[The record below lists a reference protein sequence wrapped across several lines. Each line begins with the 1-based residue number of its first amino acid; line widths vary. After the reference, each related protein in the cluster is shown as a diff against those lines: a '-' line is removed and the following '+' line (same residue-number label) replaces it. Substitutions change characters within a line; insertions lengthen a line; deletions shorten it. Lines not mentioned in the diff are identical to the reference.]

1 MQMKEA
7 LFIVLFLVPLCS
19 TMKRVYIDDSLYTL
33 NTNSGDNYFYMDLF
47 YATIF
52 DLYFYLDD
60 SSYGLTIP
68 IEYCVTDSYP
78 GSSDSFSCDY
88 KTLYTSRTSG
98 SLKYFKVTSYYLSS
112 YRYIVVKYTG
122 SNPGG
127 YLYAKASYDDDIF
140 DIVGTT
146 LSIVSIVCIVIGCI
160 VFVSILITVLC
171 CVFRRRRIYGG
182 VGYVPPQPAVV
193 ITTPLNPY

>member
-1 MQMKEA
+1 MQMKQA
-7 LFIVLFLVPLCS
+7 LFLVLFLVPLCS

-60 SSYGLTIP
+60 SSYGLTTP

-78 GSSDSFSCDY
+78 GNSDSFSCNY
-88 KTLYTSRTSG
+88 KTLYTYSTSG
-98 SLKYFKVTSYYLSS
+98 SLKYFKVTSYYLSA

-127 YLYAKASYDDDIF
+127 YLYAKASYDDIF

>member
-7 LFIVLFLVPLCS
+7 LFLVLFLVPLCS
-19 TMKRVYIDDSLYTL
+19 TMKRVYIDDSVYTL

-60 SSYGLTIP
+60 SSYGLTLP

-78 GSSDSFSCDY
+78 GNSDSFSCNY
-88 KTLYTSRTSG
+88 KTLYTSSTSG

-127 YLYAKASYDDDIF
+127 YLYAKASYDDIF

>member
-78 GSSDSFSCDY
+78 GSSDSFSCNY
-88 KTLYTSRTSG
+88 KTLYTYSTSG
-98 SLKYFKVTSYYLSS
+98 SLKYFKVTSYYLSA
-112 YRYIVVKYTG
+112 YRYIVLKYTG

-127 YLYAKASYDDDIF
+127 YLYAKASYDDIF

>member
-19 TMKRVYIDDSLYTL
+19 TMKRVYIDDSVYTL

-60 SSYGLTIP
+60 SSYGLTTP

-78 GSSDSFSCDY
+78 GNSDSFSCNY
-88 KTLYTSRTSG
+88 KTLYTYSTSG
-98 SLKYFKVTSYYLSS
+98 SLKYFKVTSYYLSA
-112 YRYIVVKYTG
+112 YRYIVLKYTG

-127 YLYAKASYDDDIF
+127 YLYAKASYDDIF

-193 ITTPLNPY
+193 ISTPLNPY

>member
-7 LFIVLFLVPLCS
+7 LFLVLFLVPLCS

-98 SLKYFKVTSYYLSS
+98 SLKYFKVTSYYLSA
-112 YRYIVVKYTG
+112 YRYIVVKYKG

-127 YLYAKASYDDDIF
+127 YLYAKASYDDIF

-160 VFVSILITVLC
+160 VFVSILITILC

>member
-19 TMKRVYIDDSLYTL
+19 TMKRVYIDDSVYTL

-60 SSYGLTIP
+60 SSYGLTTP

-78 GSSDSFSCDY
+78 GNSDSFSCNY
-88 KTLYTSRTSG
+88 KTLYTSSTSG
-98 SLKYFKVTSYYLSS
+98 SLKYFKVTSYYLSA
-112 YRYIVVKYTG
+112 YRYIVLKYTG

-127 YLYAKASYDDDIF
+127 YLYAKASYDDIF

-193 ITTPLNPY
+193 ISTPLNPY

>member
-19 TMKRVYIDDSLYTL
+19 TMKRVYIDDSVYTL

-60 SSYGLTIP
+60 SSYGLTTP

-78 GSSDSFSCDY
+78 GNSDSFSCNY
-88 KTLYTSRTSG
+88 KTLYTSSTSG

-127 YLYAKASYDDDIF
+127 YLYAKASYDDIF

>member
-1 MQMKEA
+1 MKEA

-19 TMKRVYIDDSLYTL
+19 TMKRVYIDDSVYTL

-60 SSYGLTIP
+60 SSYGLTTP

-78 GSSDSFSCDY
+78 GNSDSFSCNY

-127 YLYAKASYDDDIF
+127 YLYAKASYDDIF

-193 ITTPLNPY
+193 ISTPLNPY

>member
-7 LFIVLFLVPLCS
+7 LFLVLFLVPLCS
-19 TMKRVYIDDSLYTL
+19 TMKRVYIDDSVHTI

-78 GSSDSFSCDY
+78 GNSDSFSCNY
-88 KTLYTSRTSG
+88 KTLYTYSTSG
-98 SLKYFKVTSYYLSS
+98 SLKYFKVTSYYLSA
-112 YRYIVVKYTG
+112 YRYIVLKYTG

-127 YLYAKASYDDDIF
+127 YLYAKASYDDIF

>member
-7 LFIVLFLVPLCS
+7 LFLVLFLVPLCS
-19 TMKRVYIDDSLYTL
+19 TMKRVYIDDSVYTL

-60 SSYGLTIP
+60 SSYGLTLP

-78 GSSDSFSCDY
+78 GSSDSFSCNY

-98 SLKYFKVTSYYLSS
+98 SLKYFKVTSYYLSA
-112 YRYIVVKYTG
+112 YRYIVLKYTG

-127 YLYAKASYDDDIF
+127 YLYAKASYDDIF

-193 ITTPLNPY
+193 ISTPLNPY

>member
-7 LFIVLFLVPLCS
+7 LFLVLFLVPLCS
-19 TMKRVYIDDSLYTL
+19 TMKRVYIDDSVYTL

-60 SSYGLTIP
+60 SSYGLTLP

-78 GSSDSFSCDY
+78 GNSDSFSCNY

-98 SLKYFKVTSYYLSS
+98 SLKYFKVTSYYLSA
-112 YRYIVVKYTG
+112 YRYIVLKYTG

-127 YLYAKASYDDDIF
+127 YLYAKASYDDIF

>member
-7 LFIVLFLVPLCS
+7 LFLVLFLVPLCS
-19 TMKRVYIDDSLYTL
+19 TMKRVYIDDSVYTL

-78 GSSDSFSCDY
+78 GNSDSFSCNY
-88 KTLYTSRTSG
+88 KTLYTSSTSG

-127 YLYAKASYDDDIF
+127 YLYAKASYDDIF

>member
-1 MQMKEA
+1 MKEA

-19 TMKRVYIDDSLYTL
+19 TMKRVYIDDSVYTL

-52 DLYFYLDD
+52 DLYFYLYD
-60 SSYGLTIP
+60 SSYGLTTP

-78 GSSDSFSCDY
+78 GNSDSFSCNY
-88 KTLYTSRTSG
+88 KTLYTYSTSG
-98 SLKYFKVTSYYLSS
+98 SLKYFKVTSYYLSA
-112 YRYIVVKYTG
+112 YRYIVLKYTG

-127 YLYAKASYDDDIF
+127 YLYAKASYDDIF

-160 VFVSILITVLC
+160 VFVSILITILC

-193 ITTPLNPY
+193 ISTPLNPY

>member
-19 TMKRVYIDDSLYTL
+19 TMKRVYIDDSVHTI

-60 SSYGLTIP
+60 SSYGLTTP

-78 GSSDSFSCDY
+78 GNSDSFSCNY
-88 KTLYTSRTSG
+88 KTLYTSSTSG
-98 SLKYFKVTSYYLSS
+98 SLRYFKVTSYYLSS

-127 YLYAKASYDDDIF
+127 YLYAKASYDDIF

>member
-19 TMKRVYIDDSLYTL
+19 TMKRVYIDDSVYTL

-78 GSSDSFSCDY
+78 GNSDSFSCNY
-88 KTLYTSRTSG
+88 KTLYTYSTSG
-98 SLKYFKVTSYYLSS
+98 SLKYFKVTSYYLSA
-112 YRYIVVKYTG
+112 YRYIVLKYTG

-127 YLYAKASYDDDIF
+127 YLYAKASYDDIF

-193 ITTPLNPY
+193 ISTPLNPY

>member
-19 TMKRVYIDDSLYTL
+19 TMKRVYIDDSVHTI

-60 SSYGLTIP
+60 SSYGLTLP

-78 GSSDSFSCDY
+78 GNSDSFSCNY
-88 KTLYTSRTSG
+88 KTLYTSSTSG
-98 SLKYFKVTSYYLSS
+98 SLKYFKVTSYYLSA

-127 YLYAKASYDDDIF
+127 YLYAKASYDDIF

>member
-7 LFIVLFLVPLCS
+7 LFLVLFLVPLCS

-78 GSSDSFSCDY
+78 GNSDSFSCNY

-98 SLKYFKVTSYYLSS
+98 SLKYFKVTSYYLSA

-127 YLYAKASYDDDIF
+127 YLYAKASYDDIF

>member
-7 LFIVLFLVPLCS
+7 LFLVLFLVPLCS
-19 TMKRVYIDDSLYTL
+19 TMKRVYIDDSVYTL

-60 SSYGLTIP
+60 SSYGLTTP

-78 GSSDSFSCDY
+78 GNSDSFSCNY
-88 KTLYTSRTSG
+88 KTLYTYSTSG
-98 SLKYFKVTSYYLSS
+98 SLKYFKVTSYYLSA
-112 YRYIVVKYTG
+112 YRYIVLKYTG

-127 YLYAKASYDDDIF
+127 YLYAKASYDDIF

>member
-1 MQMKEA
+1 MQMKQA
-7 LFIVLFLVPLCS
+7 LFLVLFLVPLCS
-19 TMKRVYIDDSLYTL
+19 TMKRVYIDGSLSTI
-33 NTNSGDNYFYMDLF
+33 NTNSGYNYFYMDLI

-60 SSYGLTIP
+60 SSYGLTTP

-88 KTLYTSRTSG
+88 KNLYTSSTSG
-98 SLKYFKVTSYYLSS
+98 SLKYFKVTSYYLSA

-127 YLYAKASYDDDIF
+127 YLYAKASYDDIF

>member
-1 MQMKEA
+1 MIEA
-7 LFIVLFLVPLCS
+7 LFLVLFLVPLCS
-19 TMKRVYIDDSLYTL
+19 TMKRVYIDDSVYTL

-60 SSYGLTIP
+60 SSYGLTTP

-78 GSSDSFSCDY
+78 GNSDSFSCNY
-88 KTLYTSRTSG
+88 KTLYTYSTSG
-98 SLKYFKVTSYYLSS
+98 SLKYFKVTSYYLSA
-112 YRYIVVKYTG
+112 YRYIVLKYTG

-127 YLYAKASYDDDIF
+127 YLYAKASYDDIF

>member
-1 MQMKEA
+1 MQMKQA
-7 LFIVLFLVPLCS
+7 LFLVLFLVPLCS
-19 TMKRVYIDDSLYTL
+19 TMKRVYIDDSVHTI

-60 SSYGLTIP
+60 SSYGLTLP

-78 GSSDSFSCDY
+78 GNSDSFSCNY

-98 SLKYFKVTSYYLSS
+98 SLKYFKVTSYYLSA
-112 YRYIVVKYTG
+112 YRYIVLKYTG

-127 YLYAKASYDDDIF
+127 YLYAKASYDDIF

>member
-19 TMKRVYIDDSLYTL
+19 TMKRVYIDDSVYTL

-60 SSYGLTIP
+60 SSYGLTTP

-78 GSSDSFSCDY
+78 GNSDSFSCNY
-88 KTLYTSRTSG
+88 KTLYTYSTSG
-98 SLKYFKVTSYYLSS
+98 SLKYFKVTSYYLSA
-112 YRYIVVKYTG
+112 YRYIVVKYKG

-127 YLYAKASYDDDIF
+127 YLYAKASYDDIF

>member
-19 TMKRVYIDDSLYTL
+19 TMKRVYIDDSVHTL

-60 SSYGLTIP
+60 SSYGLTTP

-78 GSSDSFSCDY
+78 GNSDSFSCNY
-88 KTLYTSRTSG
+88 KTLYTSSTSG
-98 SLKYFKVTSYYLSS
+98 SLKYFKVTSYYLSA
-112 YRYIVVKYTG
+112 YRYIVLKYTG

-127 YLYAKASYDDDIF
+127 YLYAKASYDDIF

>member
-1 MQMKEA
+1 MQMKQA
-7 LFIVLFLVPLCS
+7 LFLVLFLVPLCS
-19 TMKRVYIDDSLYTL
+19 TMKRVYIDDSVYTL

-60 SSYGLTIP
+60 SSYGLTTP

-78 GSSDSFSCDY
+78 GNSDSFSCNY

-98 SLKYFKVTSYYLSS
+98 SLKYFKVTSYYLSA
-112 YRYIVVKYTG
+112 YRYIVLKYTG

-127 YLYAKASYDDDIF
+127 YLYAKASYDDIF

>member
-19 TMKRVYIDDSLYTL
+19 TMKRVYIDDSVHTI

-60 SSYGLTIP
+60 SSYGLTLP

-78 GSSDSFSCDY
+78 GNSDSFSCNY
-88 KTLYTSRTSG
+88 KTLYTYSTSG
-98 SLKYFKVTSYYLSS
+98 SLKYFKVTSYYLSA

-127 YLYAKASYDDDIF
+127 YLYAKASYDDIF

>member
-7 LFIVLFLVPLCS
+7 LFLVLFLVPLCS
-19 TMKRVYIDDSLYTL
+19 TMKRVYIDDSVYTL

-78 GSSDSFSCDY
+78 GNSDSFSCNY
-88 KTLYTSRTSG
+88 KTLYTYSTSG
-98 SLKYFKVTSYYLSS
+98 SLKYFKVTSYYLSA
-112 YRYIVVKYTG
+112 YRYIVLKYTG

-127 YLYAKASYDDDIF
+127 YLYAKASYDDIF

>member
-7 LFIVLFLVPLCS
+7 LFLVLFLVPLCS
-19 TMKRVYIDDSLYTL
+19 TMKRVYIDDSVYTL

-60 SSYGLTIP
+60 SSYGLTTP

-78 GSSDSFSCDY
+78 GNSDSFSCNY
-88 KTLYTSRTSG
+88 KTLYTSSTSG

-112 YRYIVVKYTG
+112 YRYIVVRYTG

-127 YLYAKASYDDDIF
+127 YLYAKASYDDIF

>member
-7 LFIVLFLVPLCS
+7 LFLVLFLVPLCS
-19 TMKRVYIDDSLYTL
+19 TMKRVYIDDSVYTL

-60 SSYGLTIP
+60 SSYGLTTP

-78 GSSDSFSCDY
+78 GNSDSFSCNY

-112 YRYIVVKYTG
+112 YRYIVVRYTG

-127 YLYAKASYDDDIF
+127 YLYAKASYDDIF

>member
-19 TMKRVYIDDSLYTL
+19 TMKRVYIDDSVYTL

-78 GSSDSFSCDY
+78 GNSDSFSCNY
-88 KTLYTSRTSG
+88 KTLYTYSTSG
-98 SLKYFKVTSYYLSS
+98 SLKYFKVTSYYLSA
-112 YRYIVVKYTG
+112 YRYIVLKYTG

-127 YLYAKASYDDDIF
+127 YLYAKASYDDIF

>member
-1 MQMKEA
+1 MQMKKA
-7 LFIVLFLVPLCS
+7 LFLVLFLVPLCS
-19 TMKRVYIDDSLYTL
+19 TMKRVYIDDSLHTL
-33 NTNSGDNYFYMDLF
+33 NTNSGDNYFYMDLI

-60 SSYGLTIP
+60 SSYGLTTP

-88 KTLYTSRTSG
+88 RTLYTSRTSG
-98 SLKYFKVTSYYLSS
+98 SLKYFKVTSYYLSA

-127 YLYAKASYDDDIF
+127 YLYAKASYDDIF

>member
-7 LFIVLFLVPLCS
+7 LFLVLFLVPLCS
-19 TMKRVYIDDSLYTL
+19 TMKRVYIDDSVYTL

-78 GSSDSFSCDY
+78 GNSDSFSCNY
-88 KTLYTSRTSG
+88 KTLYTSSTSG
-98 SLKYFKVTSYYLSS
+98 SLKYFKVTSYYLSA
-112 YRYIVVKYTG
+112 YRYIVLKYTG

-127 YLYAKASYDDDIF
+127 YLYAKASYDDIF

>member
-19 TMKRVYIDDSLYTL
+19 TMKRVYIDDSVYTL

-78 GSSDSFSCDY
+78 GNSDSFSCNY
-88 KTLYTSRTSG
+88 KTLYTYSTSG
-98 SLKYFKVTSYYLSS
+98 SLKYFKVTSYYLSA

-127 YLYAKASYDDDIF
+127 YLYAKASYDDIF